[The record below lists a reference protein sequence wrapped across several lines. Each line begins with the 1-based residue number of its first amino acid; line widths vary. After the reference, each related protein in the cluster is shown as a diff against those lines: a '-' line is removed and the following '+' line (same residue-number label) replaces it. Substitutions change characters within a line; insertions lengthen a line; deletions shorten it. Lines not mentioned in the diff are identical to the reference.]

1 MMANGTKTSL
11 AEARTVLDFSEVGV
25 MSLVYE
31 GVRLLNSGVYFS
43 QTFKFTFFDDHN
55 NK

>member
-1 MMANGTKTSL
+1 MANGTKTNL

-31 GVRLLNSGVYFS
+31 GVRLKNGVYFS
-43 QTFKFTFFDDHN
+43 QTLQFVYFCDDHN